1 MKRPHSWFLLTSLT
15 FALVALTPAGVAGPP
30 QDSKA
35 TSGNKHSDLAGV
47 WFMEGKV
54 EPNLIAPENAPLTP
68 WGAEQ
73 FKLNHQSLN
82 PDAICLPTGV
92 PKIWQLP
99 APFEIIPLPG
109 RILIFHE
116 HEHMVRQIHM
126 NRTEHPKDLVP
137 TWMGDSIGRWEGDT
151 LIVDTAGFNTL
162 TWVDLWGLP
171 HSEALHVVERIHRI
185 SQNVLQVNITIEDPK
200 AYTKP
205 WTAVRRFDLRPD
217 WEIGEEICEENNTY
231 LFPPDRKLPKE

>member
-137 TWMGDSIGRWEGDT
+137 TWMGTHLAVGRR
-151 LIVDTAGFNTL
+151 TATARPIQHPHRGG
-162 TWVDLWGLP
+162 LWGNPTKRRTSLNEP
-171 HSEALHVVERIHRI
+171 PFR
-185 SQNVLQVNITIEDPK
+185 QNVLQVNITIEDPK
-200 AYTKP
+200 GHDP
-205 WTAVRRFDLRPD
+205 EAVRRFDLRPA
-217 WEIGEEICEENNTY
+217 GN
-231 LFPPDRKLPKE
+231 